1 MEFTALH
8 HHGERPGRRRLTTSN
23 PTGTLHNTLMIPP
36 ATAPTKPSPIFSV
49 QGLSKSYGSARVVNN
64 LSFNIAPGECVGV
77 IGPNGAGKTTT
88 IRMCLGLT
96 APDAGSISF
105 HPPGGAGAA
114 LQMPKDALA
123 IKEKLGIVSQFDSLD
138 PDFSCVENLLVFGR
152 YFGLTD
158 AVIRERIPRL
168 LEFAALT
175 SKADAKLGELS
186 GGMKRRLS
194 LARAL
199 VNDPQLLL
207 LDEPT
212 TGLDPQARH
221 LMWERLQRLVQQ
233 GKSILLTTHFMDEA
247 ERLCNRLLV
256 LDHGKK
262 MTEGT
267 PRQLIADNL
276 EPDVVEVYGA
286 GALALVESP
295 LKALAA
301 RVEVSGETVFFYTQD
316 SRRLLDALTAY
327 PQLRTLHRPANLEDL
342 FLKLT
347 GRQIREDA

>member
-1 MEFTALH
+1 M
-8 HHGERPGRRRLTTSN
+8 PSSS
-23 PTGTLHNTLMIPP
+23 
-36 ATAPTKPSPIFSV
+36 ATPEPLFAASH
-49 QGLSKSYGSARVVNN
+49 LSKRYGDSTVVDD
-64 LSFNIAPGECVGV
+64 LSFQIAGGECLGV

-88 IRMCLGLT
+88 IRMCLGQSVPDGGGIT
-96 APDAGSISF
+96 AFGLA
-105 HPPGGAGAA
+105 
-114 LQMPKDALA
+114 MPRDSLA
-123 IKEKLGIVSQFDSLD
+123 IKAQLGVVSQLDTLD
-138 PDFSCVENLLVFGR
+138 PDFTCAENLLVYGR
-152 YFGLTD
+152 YFGMKSSQ
-158 AVIRERIPRL
+158 IRERIPAL
-168 LEFAALT
+168 LAFASLT
-175 SKADAKLGELS
+175 SKATAKPGELS

-199 VNDPQLLL
+199 VNNPRLLL

-221 LMWERLQRLVQQ
+221 LMWERLQLLLQE

-247 ERLCNRLLV
+247 ERLCTRLLV

-262 MTEGT
+262 IAEGS
-267 PRQLIADNL
+267 PRELISQHL
-276 EPDVVEVYGA
+276 EPDVVEVYGT
-286 GALALVESP
+286 GALELVDGP
-295 LKALAA
+295 LQALAA

-316 SRRLLDALTAY
+316 AKPLLQALATQ

>member
-1 MEFTALH
+1 MTD
-8 HHGERPGRRRLTTSN
+8 
-23 PTGTLHNTLMIPP
+23 HNT
-36 ATAPTKPSPIFSV
+36 ADFFSV
-49 QGLSKSYGSARVVNN
+49 KNLVKRYGETEVVRD
-64 LSFNIAPGECVGV
+64 LSFSIAPGECLGV

-96 APDAGSISF
+96 VPDGGSI
-105 HPPGGAGAA
+105 HA
-114 LQMPKDALA
+114 LGLEMPRDALA
-123 IKEKLGIVSQFDSLD
+123 IKQQIGVVSQLDTLD
-138 PDFSCVENLLVFGR
+138 PDFSCAENLLVYGR
-152 YFGLTD
+152 YFGMKD
-158 AVIRERIPRL
+158 KAIKERIPTL
-168 LEFAALT
+168 LEFASLT
-175 SKADAKLGELS
+175 SKARAKPGDLS

-199 VNDPQLLL
+199 VNNPKLLL

-221 LMWERLQRLVQQ
+221 LIWERLQLLLQQ

-247 ERLCNRLLV
+247 ERLCSRLLV

-262 MTEGT
+262 IAEGT
-267 PRQLIADNL
+267 PRDLIAQHL
-276 EPDVVEVYGA
+276 EPDVVEVYGQ
-286 GALALVESP
+286 GALGLVDSP
-295 LKALAA
+295 LAALAA
-301 RVEVSGETVFFYTQD
+301 RVEVSGETVFFYTQNAHD
-316 SRRLLDALTAY
+316 LIEALSAH

>member
-1 MEFTALH
+1 MQTPHSTAL
-8 HHGERPGRRRLTTSN
+8 
-23 PTGTLHNTLMIPP
+23 
-36 ATAPTKPSPIFSV
+36 FSA
-49 QGLSKSYGSARVVNN
+49 QGLVKRYGSSTVVND
-64 LSFNIAPGECVGV
+64 LSFDIAPGECLGV

-96 APDAGSISF
+96 APDAGSITAF
-105 HPPGGAGAA
+105 DMP
-114 LQMPKDALA
+114 MPKEALA
-123 IKEKLGIVSQFDSLD
+123 IKALMGVVSQNDTLD
-138 PDFSCVENLLVFGR
+138 PDFSCAENLLVYGR
-152 YFGLTD
+152 YFGMKTAD
-158 AVIRERIPRL
+158 IRARVPQL
-168 LEFAALT
+168 LEFASLT
-175 SKADAKLGELS
+175 SKAGSKPGELS

-199 VNDPQLLL
+199 VNDPKLLL

-221 LMWERLQRLVQQ
+221 LMWERLQMLLQQ

-247 ERLCNRLLV
+247 ERLCSRLLV

-262 MTEGT
+262 IAEGK
-267 PRQLIADNL
+267 PRELIAQHL

-286 GALALVESP
+286 GALALQDLP
-295 LKALAA
+295 LAKLAA
-301 RVEVSGETVFFYTQD
+301 RVEVSGETLFFYTQD
-316 SRRLLDALTAY
+316 AKPLLEALQAY

>member
-1 MEFTALH
+1 ML
-8 HHGERPGRRRLTTSN
+8 
-23 PTGTLHNTLMIPP
+23 PTL
-36 ATAPTKPSPIFSV
+36 FSV
-49 QGLSKSYGSARVVNN
+49 EHLSKHYGDSAAVDD
-64 LSFNIAPGECVGV
+64 LSFEIAAGECLGV

-88 IRMCLGLT
+88 IRMCLGQSV
-96 APDAGSISF
+96 PDAGSITAFGLS
-105 HPPGGAGAA
+105 
-114 LQMPKDALA
+114 MPQDALA
-123 IKEKLGIVSQFDSLD
+123 IKAQLGVVSQLDTLD
-138 PDFSCVENLLVFGR
+138 PDFSCAENLLVYGR
-152 YFGLTD
+152 YFGMKS
-158 AVIRERIPRL
+158 AQIRERIPAL
-168 LEFAALT
+168 LAFASLT
-175 SKADAKLGELS
+175 HKANAKPGELS

-199 VNDPQLLL
+199 VNDPRLLL

-221 LMWERLQRLVQQ
+221 LMWERLQLLLQE

-247 ERLCNRLLV
+247 ERLCTRLLV

-262 MTEGT
+262 IAEGR
-267 PRQLIADNL
+267 PRDLISQHL
-276 EPDVVEVYGA
+276 EPDVVEVYGS
-286 GALALVESP
+286 GALALVDAP

-316 SRRLLDALTAY
+316 AKPLLQALSTF

>member
-1 MEFTALH
+1 MQTPHSTAL
-8 HHGERPGRRRLTTSN
+8 
-23 PTGTLHNTLMIPP
+23 
-36 ATAPTKPSPIFSV
+36 FSA
-49 QGLSKSYGSARVVNN
+49 QGLVKRYGSSTVVDD
-64 LSFNIAPGECVGV
+64 LSFSIAPGECLGV

-96 APDAGSISF
+96 APDAGSITAF
-105 HPPGGAGAA
+105 D
-114 LQMPKDALA
+114 MPMPQEALA
-123 IKEKLGIVSQFDSLD
+123 IKALMGVVNQNDTLD
-138 PDFSCVENLLVFGR
+138 PDFSCAENLLVYGR
-152 YFGLTD
+152 YFGMKTAD
-158 AVIRERIPRL
+158 IKARIPQL
-168 LEFAALT
+168 LEFASLT
-175 SKADAKLGELS
+175 SKAGSKPGELS

-199 VNDPQLLL
+199 VNDPKLLL

-221 LMWERLQRLVQQ
+221 LMWERLQMLLQQ

-247 ERLCNRLLV
+247 ERLCSRLLV

-262 MTEGT
+262 IAEGK
-267 PRQLIADNL
+267 PRDLIAQHL

-286 GALALVESP
+286 GALALQDAP
-295 LKALAA
+295 LAKLAA
-301 RVEVSGETVFFYTQD
+301 RVEVSGETLFFYTQD
-316 SRRLLDALTAY
+316 AKPLLEALQAH

>member
-1 MEFTALH
+1 MPQPLFEA
-8 HHGERPGRRRLTTSN
+8 
-23 PTGTLHNTLMIPP
+23 
-36 ATAPTKPSPIFSV
+36 V
-49 QGLSKSYGSARVVNN
+49 DLSKRYGGKLVVNQ
-64 LSFNIAPGECVGV
+64 LSFSIAPGECLGV

-88 IRMCLGLT
+88 IRLCLGL
-96 APDAGSISF
+96 ASPDSGRISYF
-105 HPPGGAGAA
+105 AQGGRSPR
-114 LQMPKDALA
+114 LDMPQDALA
-123 IKEKLGIVSQFDSLD
+123 IKARLGIVSQFDSLD
-138 PDFSCVENLLVFGR
+138 PDFSCAENLLVFGR
-152 YFGLTD
+152 YFGLKD
-158 AVIRERIPRL
+158 AVIKERIPKL
-168 LEFAALT
+168 LEFAAL
-175 SKADAKLGELS
+175 SHKADAKLGELS

-233 GKSILLTTHFMDEA
+233 GMSILLTTHFMDEA

-267 PRQLIADNL
+267 PRALIAQNL

-286 GALALVESP
+286 GALALAQSP

-301 RVEVSGETVFFYTQD
+301 RVEVSGETVFFYTA
-316 SRRLLDALTAY
+316 DAKGLLTALGGY
-327 PQLRTLHRPANLEDL
+327 PELRTLHRPANLEDL

-347 GRQIREDA
+347 GRQIREAA

>member
-1 MEFTALH
+1 MNLA
-8 HHGERPGRRRLTTSN
+8 S
-23 PTGTLHNTLMIPP
+23 
-36 ATAPTKPSPIFSV
+36 ASPIFSI
-49 QGLSKSYGSARVVNN
+49 QGLTKKYGDTTVVNN
-64 LSFNIAPGECVGV
+64 LSFDIKPGECLGV

-96 APDAGSISF
+96 APDAGSVSF
-105 HPPGGAGAA
+105 HQPGQSE
-114 LQMPKDALA
+114 LHMPRDALA
-123 IKEKLGIVSQFDSLD
+123 IKDKLGIVSQFDSLD
-138 PDFSCVENLLVFGR
+138 PDFSCAENLLVFGR
-152 YFGLTD
+152 YFGLKD
-158 AVIRERIPRL
+158 EVIKERIPKL

-175 SKADAKLGELS
+175 SKANSKLNELS

-262 MTEGT
+262 MTEGA

-286 GALALVESP
+286 GALDLMDSP
-295 LKALAA
+295 LKSMAA
-301 RVEVSGETVFFYTQD
+301 RVEVSGETVFFYTQN
-316 SRRLLDALTAY
+316 SRSLLDALASY
-327 PQLRTLHRPANLEDL
+327 PHLRTLHRPANLEDL

>member
-1 MEFTALH
+1 MNLA
-8 HHGERPGRRRLTTSN
+8 S
-23 PTGTLHNTLMIPP
+23 
-36 ATAPTKPSPIFSV
+36 ASPIFSI
-49 QGLSKSYGSARVVNN
+49 QGLTKKYGETTVVNN
-64 LSFNIAPGECVGV
+64 LSFDIKPGECLGV

-96 APDAGSISF
+96 APDSGSVSF
-105 HPPGGAGAA
+105 LQPGQNT
-114 LQMPKDALA
+114 LQMPRDALA
-123 IKEKLGIVSQFDSLD
+123 IKDRLGIVSQFDSLD
-138 PDFSCVENLLVFGR
+138 PDFSCAENLLVFGR
-152 YFGLTD
+152 YFGLKD
-158 AVIRERIPRL
+158 AVIRDRIPKL

-175 SKADAKLGELS
+175 SKADAKLSELS

-262 MTEGT
+262 MTEGA

-276 EPDVVEVYGA
+276 EPDVVEVYGT
-286 GALALVESP
+286 GALALVDSP
-295 LKALAA
+295 LKSLAA

-316 SRRLLDALTAY
+316 SKQLLEALTRY

>member
-1 MEFTALH
+1 M
-8 HHGERPGRRRLTTSN
+8 
-23 PTGTLHNTLMIPP
+23 
-36 ATAPTKPSPIFSV
+36 FSA
-49 QGLSKSYGSARVVNN
+49 QGLVKRYGDSTVVDD
-64 LSFNIAPGECVGV
+64 LSFNIAPGECLGV

-96 APDAGSISF
+96 APDAGSITAF
-105 HPPGGAGAA
+105 D
-114 LQMPKDALA
+114 MPMPQEALA
-123 IKEKLGIVSQFDSLD
+123 IKALMGVVSQNDTLD
-138 PDFSCVENLLVFGR
+138 PDFSCAENLLVYGR
-152 YFGLTD
+152 YFGMKTAD
-158 AVIRERIPRL
+158 IRARIPQL
-168 LEFAALT
+168 LEFASLT
-175 SKADAKLGELS
+175 SKAGSKPGELS

-199 VNDPQLLL
+199 VNDPKLLL

-221 LMWERLQRLVQQ
+221 LMWERLQMLLQQ

-247 ERLCNRLLV
+247 ERLCSRLLV

-262 MTEGT
+262 IAEGK
-267 PRQLIADNL
+267 PRDLIAQHL

-286 GALALVESP
+286 GALALQDAP
-295 LKALAA
+295 LAKLAA
-301 RVEVSGETVFFYTQD
+301 RVEVSGETLFFYTQD
-316 SRRLLDALTAY
+316 AKPLLEALQAH

>member
-1 MEFTALH
+1 MGNNRHMTPPLFSA
-8 HHGERPGRRRLTTSN
+8 HGLYKR
-23 PTGTLHNTLMIPP
+23 
-36 ATAPTKPSPIFSV
+36 
-49 QGLSKSYGSARVVNN
+49 YGSSTVVDN
-64 LSFNIAPGECVGV
+64 LSFDIAPGECLGL

-96 APDAGSISF
+96 VSDAGRISYF
-105 HPPGGAGAA
+105 GPGAA
-114 LQMPKDALA
+114 GRALTMPKDALA
-123 IKEKLGIVSQFDSLD
+123 IKQQLGIVSQFDSLD
-138 PDFSCVENLLVFGR
+138 PDFSCAENLLVFGR
-152 YFGLTD
+152 YFGIND
-158 AVIRERIPRL
+158 AVIRQRIPKL

-175 SKADAKLGELS
+175 AKADAKLSELS

-256 LDHGKK
+256 IDHGKK
-262 MTEGT
+262 MTEGA
-267 PRQLIADNL
+267 PRQLIADTL
-276 EPDVVEVYGA
+276 EPDVVEVYGT
-286 GALALVESP
+286 GALALVDSP
-295 LKALAA
+295 LTALAA

-316 SRRLLDALTAY
+316 SHALLAALAARVEVSGETVFFYTQDSHALLAALSAL

>member
-1 MEFTALH
+1 MCMNLA
-8 HHGERPGRRRLTTSN
+8 S
-23 PTGTLHNTLMIPP
+23 
-36 ATAPTKPSPIFSV
+36 ASPIFSI
-49 QGLSKSYGSARVVNN
+49 QGLTKKYGETIVVNN
-64 LSFNIAPGECVGV
+64 LSFDIKPGECLGV

-88 IRMCLGLT
+88 IRMCLGFT
-96 APDAGSISF
+96 KPDEGSVTF
-105 HPPGGAGAA
+105 HQLGQST
-114 LQMPKDALA
+114 LHMPQDAMA
-123 IKEKLGIVSQFDSLD
+123 IKNKLGIVSQFDSLD
-138 PDFSCVENLLVFGR
+138 PDFSCAENLLVFGR
-152 YFGLTD
+152 YFGMKD
-158 AVIRERIPRL
+158 AVIKDRIPKL

-175 SKADAKLGELS
+175 HKANAKLSELS

-262 MTEGT
+262 MTEGV
-267 PRQLIADNL
+267 PRQLIADHL
-276 EPDVVEVYGA
+276 EPDVVEVYGV

-295 LKALAA
+295 LNALAA

-316 SRRLLDALTAY
+316 SKRLLQALTDY
-327 PQLRTLHRPANLEDL
+327 PQLRTLQRPANLEDL

>member
-1 MEFTALH
+1 MTQPLFEVSH
-8 HHGERPGRRRLTTSN
+8 LTKRY
-23 PTGTLHNTLMIPP
+23 GA
-36 ATAPTKPSPIFSV
+36 AT
-49 QGLSKSYGSARVVNN
+49 VVND
-64 LSFNIAPGECVGV
+64 LSFSIAPGECLGV

-96 APDAGSISF
+96 SPDAGSIRYF
-105 HPPGGAGAA
+105 PGNGAA
-114 LQMPKDALA
+114 SLSMPQDALA
-123 IKEKLGIVSQFDSLD
+123 IKERLGIVSQFDSLD
-138 PDFSCVENLLVFGR
+138 PDFSCAENLLVFGR
-152 YFGLTD
+152 YFGLKD
-158 AVIRERIPRL
+158 AVIKERIPRL

-175 SKADAKLGELS
+175 HKADAKLSELS

-256 LDHGKK
+256 LDHGQK

-267 PRQLIADNL
+267 PRDLIAQNL

-286 GALALVESP
+286 GALALLESP
-295 LKALAA
+295 LKTLAA
-301 RVEVSGETVFFYTQD
+301 RVEVSGETLFFYTSD
-316 SRRLLDALTAY
+316 AKRLLAALNDY
-327 PQLRTLHRPANLEDL
+327 PALRTLHRPANLEDL

-347 GRQIREDA
+347 GRQIREAA